1 MMEAQQRSLA
11 AGEEGER
18 LRAEV
23 MLREK
28 TLEELQAMNN
38 ANMEGM
44 MGGERPPQ
52 PPQPPPLSVFTPLG
66 YREPL

>member
-1 MMEAQQRSLA
+1 
-11 AGEEGER
+11 
-18 LRAEV
+18 
-23 MLREK
+23 
-28 TLEELQAMNN
+28 MNN

-52 PPQPPPLSVFTPLG
+52 PPPLSVFTPLG